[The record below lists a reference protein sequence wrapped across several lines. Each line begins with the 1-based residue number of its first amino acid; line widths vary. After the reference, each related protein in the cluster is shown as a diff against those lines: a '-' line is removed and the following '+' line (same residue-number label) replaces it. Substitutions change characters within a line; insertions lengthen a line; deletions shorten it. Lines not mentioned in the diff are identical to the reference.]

1 MTAVAI
7 VFCVITAVLGCLGL
21 FSPPRFLDLIRRLT
35 TLQGFYVLAVM
46 RIAFGAALFL
56 AAPDSRLP
64 KILEIFAIVL
74 IASGIVTPYFT
85 HTRYRKVVE
94 WWAAGGTLYV
104 RIWAGCAC
112 LFALLLAYA
121 ILPPG
126 LT

>member
-7 VFCVITAVLGCLGL
+7 IFCVITAALGCLGL
-21 FSPPRFLDLIRRLT
+21 FSPPHFLDLIRRLT
-35 TLQGFYVLAVM
+35 TIQGFYVLAVM
-46 RIAFGAALFL
+46 RIAFGAVLFL
-56 AAPDSRLP
+56 AAPDSRMP

-104 RIWAGCAC
+104 RIWAGCAF
-112 LFALLLAYA
+112 LFALLLGYV

-126 LT
+126 LI